1 MIIERCCRSRALTRR
16 LRHLALGAC
25 CGSLLAGSAV
35 ARDLYV
41 NPATGA
47 AAANG
52 LAASPAGSNG
62 PVKTIA
68 RGLKLAGPGDTIHL
82 APVVFKESATFH
94 NRSGEP
100 GRPIVLD
107 GHGAT
112 LDGSDPLNPADWQET
127 ATGLYRN
134 DHLLKADDFALIRWF
149 FIFDGR
155 MSHMGR
161 CSKGTRAP
169 FKKPEDLQPGE
180 WSFSAAEHAFYVR
193 IAPGQ
198 QLADARISAPIR
210 PNGVGFGGT
219 CEHLVVRHLTATH
232 VYNDGF
238 NIHGTTRDLSFEDI
252 RAIDCGDDGFS
263 AHEDCEMRV
272 DGFFASGNATGIC
285 SINNSVSDNDHVVIK
300 DCIGHDLF
308 FLDGGRHT
316 VRNCRIF
323 SSAERSIT
331 VTGSS
336 KEHTTCTL
344 TLDNVW
350 LRRPV
355 GSNDVSA
362 TGGGV
367 LAANHVTLLGASLQ
381 VTGTAT
387 LRNSVIAGQP
397 RPKITIAVGAAW
409 QAMNNL
415 YAVRALQ
422 AGNTAY
428 TRATFADYQ
437 RSTGQDAGSQWAAES
452 ARDAARA
459 GCGADETKLPA
470 AP

>member
-1 MIIERCCRSRALTRR
+1 MIIPRCCKPRALTRR
-16 LRHLALGAC
+16 LLHLALGAC
-25 CGSLLAGSAV
+25 CGSLLAAT
-35 ARDLYV
+35 ARDVYV

-47 AAANG
+47 DTANG
-52 LAASPAGSNG
+52 LAAAPAGANG
-62 PVKTIA
+62 PLKTIA
-68 RGLKLAGPGDTIHL
+68 RGLKLAQAGDTVHL
-82 APVVFKESATFH
+82 APAVYKESATFH

-107 GHGAT
+107 GQGAT
-112 LDGSDPLNPADWQET
+112 LDGSDPLNPADWQQT
-127 ATGLYRN
+127 APGLYRN
-134 DHLLKADDFALIRWF
+134 DHLFKADDFVLLRWY

-169 FKKPEDLQPGE
+169 FKKPGDLQPGE
-180 WSFSAAEHAFYVR
+180 WTFAAAEHAFYVR
-193 IAPGQ
+193 IDPAQ
-198 QLADARISAPIR
+198 KLAEARIAAPIR
-210 PNGVGFGGT
+210 ANGVGFGGR
-219 CEHLVVRHLTATH
+219 CQHLLVRHLTATH

-238 NIHGTTRDLSFEDI
+238 NIHGFTRDVAFEDI

-263 AHEDCEMRV
+263 AHEDCETRM

-285 SINNSVSDNDHVVIK
+285 SINNSVSDDDQVVIK
-300 DCIGHDLF
+300 DCRGHDLF

-316 VRNCRIF
+316 VRNCRIL

-344 TLDNVW
+344 SLDNVW
-350 LRRPV
+350 LRRTV

-362 TGGGV
+362 TTGGV

-387 LRNSVIAGQP
+387 LRNSLIAGEPQ
-397 RPKITIAVGAAW
+397 PKITIAAGATW
-409 QAMNNL
+409 QATNNL
-415 YAVRALQ
+415 YAVRTLQ
-422 AGNTAY
+422 AGKAAY
-428 TRATFADYQ
+428 TRASFADYL
-437 RSTGQDAGSQWAAES
+437 RSTGQDAGSRWVAENERNAAP
-452 ARDAARA
+452 A
-459 GCGADETKLPA
+459 GCGADESKLPA

>member
-1 MIIERCCRSRALTRR
+1 M
-16 LRHLALGAC
+16 
-25 CGSLLAGSAV
+25 
-35 ARDLYV
+35 
-41 NPATGA
+41 NPTTGTDS
-47 AAANG
+47 ANG
-52 LAASPAGSNG
+52 LAVAASGTNG

-68 RGLKLAGPGDTIHL
+68 RGLKLARPGDIVHL
-82 APVVFKESATFH
+82 APVVFKESATFR
-94 NRSGEP
+94 NYSGEP

-112 LDGSDPLNPADWQET
+112 LDGSDPLNPADWQQT
-127 ATGLYRN
+127 APGLYRN
-134 DHLLKADDFALIRWF
+134 DHLIKADDFALLRWF
-149 FIFDGR
+149 FVFDGR

-169 FKKPEDLQPGE
+169 FKKPGDLQPGE
-180 WSFSAAEHAFYVR
+180 WTFTAAEHAFYVR

-198 QLADARISAPIR
+198 QLADARIAAPLR
-210 PNGVGFGGT
+210 PNGVGFGGK
-219 CEHLVVRHLTATH
+219 CQHLVIRHITATH

-238 NIHGTTRDLSFEDI
+238 NIHGSTRDVAFEDI
-252 RAIDCGDDGFS
+252 RAINCGDDGFS
-263 AHEDCEMRV
+263 AHEDCETRM

-285 SINNSVSDNDHVVIK
+285 SINNSVSDDDHVVIK

-308 FLDGGRHT
+308 FLEGGRHT
-316 VRNCRIF
+316 VRNCRIL

-331 VTGSS
+331 VTGSA

-350 LRRPV
+350 LRRTV

-362 TGGGV
+362 TTGGV
-367 LAANHVTLLGASLQ
+367 LAVNHVTLLGASLQ

-387 LRNSVIAGQP
+387 LLNSVIAGQP
-397 RPKITIAVGAAW
+397 QPKITIAAGATW
-409 QAMNNL
+409 QATNNL
-415 YAVRALQ
+415 YAARALQ
-422 AGNTAY
+422 AGKAAY

-437 RSTGQDAGSQWAAES
+437 RSTGQDAGSRWADEAVTS
-452 ARDAARA
+452 AA
-459 GCGADETKLPA
+459 GCGADESKLPA